1 MHADDPPPRRDDTA
15 SFDAEATMNV
25 PAAAD
30 PRVPVYPY
38 FPGEAI
44 LPGYRL
50 EKRLGAGGF
59 GEVWRATAPGGMA
72 VAIKILANL
81 GRAQG
86 GREYRA
92 LQTIKNIRHAHITPI
107 FGVWLKS
114 GDGHVLDEAE
124 SLDVE
129 QRLLAQPGPRRPAAD
144 AAQIVTADLPAGAMR
159 LESLELLIA
168 MGLGDQ
174 TLSDRLRE
182 HADAGQAGIPTET
195 LLAWMQQAALAL
207 DHFNSG
213 SRRGGENAH
222 AVQHCDIKPQNM
234 LLVGDAVQVCDFGL
248 ARAQGEVRA
257 TSNTMA
263 SLAYAAPEMVSGGR
277 DPATTTDQYSLAI
290 TYLELR
296 TGQLPYAELSP
307 GGILRAKLEG
317 TLDLARLPV
326 AEAAVVRRAL
336 AVDPAL
342 RWPSCSAFIRALE
355 AAVETG
361 AETAPALAAETAPVG
376 PGQTVAVTPAPATDA
391 ARGARRRVLAA
402 GAAVAGLAVLVA
414 AASLL
419 GRRGASPPPT
429 REAALA
435 LEREGRFAEAG
446 DAYAV
451 ALDGKKTELASVL
464 WDLQTLAADQGRAAD
479 CIPLLRRLER
489 LYAETPPPQ
498 VPRLS
503 RWDVVNSLAWY
514 LATVRGAGPDAAAD
528 AERLAEEAL
537 ALAAAD
543 PAQEPQTLDT
553 AAAAAARGGRF
564 EEAVERIERAIAVAP
579 DPAARANFE
588 RRRTAY
594 RQRRAWDEP

>member
-1 MHADDPPPRRDDTA
+1 MHSDDPPPRRDDTA

-59 GEVWRATAPGGMA
+59 GEVWRATAPGGMS

-129 QRLLAQPGPRRPAAD
+129 QRLLAAPGTRRPAAGV
-144 AAQIVTADLPAGAMR
+144 AETVSADLPPAAMR

-174 TLSDRLRE
+174 TLSERLRE
-182 HADAGQAGIPTET
+182 HADAGQAGIPTAT
-195 LLAWMQQAALAL
+195 LLAWMRQAALAL

-213 SRRGGENAH
+213 SRRGGENAR

-234 LLVGDAVQVCDFGL
+234 LLVGDVVQVCDFGL

-307 GGILRAKLEG
+307 GAILRAKLEG

-342 RWPSCSAFIRALE
+342 RWPSCVAFINALE
-355 AAVETG
+355 AAVG
-361 AETAPALAAETAPVG
+361 AGTDPARAAAEETVVAVPAST
-376 PGQTVAVTPAPATDA
+376 TVA
-391 ARGARRRVLAA
+391 RYQ
-402 GAAVAGLAVLVA
+402 
-414 AASLL
+414 ASELTTSQRE
-419 GRRGASPPPT
+419 RRGT
-429 REAALA
+429 C
-435 LEREGRFAEAG
+435 GG
-446 DAYAV
+446 GV
-451 ALDGKKTELASVL
+451 
-464 WDLQTLAADQGRAAD
+464 RA
-479 CIPLLRRLER
+479 
-489 LYAETPPPQ
+489 
-498 VPRLS
+498 
-503 RWDVVNSLAWY
+503 
-514 LATVRGAGPDAAAD
+514 
-528 AERLAEEAL
+528 
-537 ALAAAD
+537 
-543 PAQEPQTLDT
+543 
-553 AAAAAARGGRF
+553 
-564 EEAVERIERAIAVAP
+564 
-579 DPAARANFE
+579 
-588 RRRTAY
+588 
-594 RQRRAWDEP
+594 

>member
-1 MHADDPPPRRDDTA
+1 MPADDPPPRRDDTA

-25 PAAAD
+25 PVPEA
-30 PRVPVYPY
+30 RVPVYPY

-59 GEVWRATAPGGMA
+59 GEVWRASAPGGMA

-114 GDGHVLDEAE
+114 GDGHILDEAE

-129 QRLLAQPGPRRPAAD
+129 QRLLAPPAPKRPAAD
-144 AAQIVTADLPAGAMR
+144 AAQIVTAELPSGAMR

-174 TLSDRLRE
+174 TLSERLRE
-182 HADAGQAGIPTET
+182 HADAGETGIPTAT
-195 LLAWMQQAALAL
+195 LLPWMRQAALAL

-213 SRRGGENAH
+213 SRRGGENAR
-222 AVQHCDIKPQNM
+222 AVQHCEIKPQNM

-277 DPATTTDQYSLAI
+277 DPAPTTDQYSLAI

-296 TGQLPYAELSP
+296 TGQLPYAEPSP
-307 GGILRAKLEG
+307 ASVLRAKLEG

-326 AEAAVVRRAL
+326 AEAAAVRRAL

-342 RWPSCSAFIRALE
+342 RWPSCVAFVRALE
-355 AAVETG
+355 TAVEAG
-361 AETAPALAAETAPVG
+361 AETAPAPMAETAALRPG
-376 PGQTVAVTPAPATDA
+376 PIAVAAPQPAAGP
-391 ARGARRRVLAA
+391 ARGARRRALAA
-402 GAAVAGLAVLVA
+402 GAAVAGLAVLLGA
-414 AASLL
+414 ATLL
-419 GRRGASPPPT
+419 GRRSPTPAPT

-435 LEREGRFAEAG
+435 LEQEGRFAEAG
-446 DAYAV
+446 DAYAAV
-451 ALDGKKTELASVL
+451 LEGKTSELASVL
-464 WDLQTLAADQGRAAD
+464 WDLQTLSADQGRAAD

-489 LYAETPPPQ
+489 LYAASPPPQ
-498 VPRLS
+498 VPRLA

-528 AERLAEEAL
+528 AERLAEEAM

-543 PAQEPQTLDT
+543 PAQLPQSLDT

-579 DPAARANFE
+579 DQTMRADFE
-588 RRRTAY
+588 RRRNAY
-594 RQRRAWDEP
+594 RERRTWDEP